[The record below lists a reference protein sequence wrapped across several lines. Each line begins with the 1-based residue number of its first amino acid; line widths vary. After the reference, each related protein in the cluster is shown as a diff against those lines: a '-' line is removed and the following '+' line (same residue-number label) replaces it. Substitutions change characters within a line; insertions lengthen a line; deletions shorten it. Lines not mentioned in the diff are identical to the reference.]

1 MDIDDGYYIFLYIWI
16 KLKYM
21 TTKNEILEFLKNN
34 KQLFESQFY
43 CLKIGLFGSFA
54 RNEQTDKS
62 DIDIIVVFKPETPDF
77 YQTEIDLKKYI
88 SSRFNRKV
96 DICAE
101 KWIKPIF
108 KPMVLK
114 ETIYA

>member
-1 MDIDDGYYIFLYIWI
+1 MITKHEILDFL
-16 KLKYM
+16 
-21 TTKNEILEFLKNN
+21 TKNKPI
-34 KQLFESQFY
+34 FENRYY
-43 CLKIGLFGSFA
+43 CKKIGLFGSFA
-54 RNEQTDKS
+54 RNEQTEKG
-62 DIDIIVVFKPETPDF
+62 DIDIIVVFKPDTPDF
-77 YQTEIDLKKYI
+77 YQAEIELKQFI
-88 SSRFNRKV
+88 VNQFNKKV